1 VVSLFAVI
9 RSKQL
14 LITSSC
20 ACNVWFDFSPTK
32 RKSFSDVASIIETS
46 EYEWL
51 ADDLLSTSAINA
63 CDGES
68 QLYHIDDTGAY
79 KNVKLSTQDRAYDA
93 GESLERALQDVGNAH
108 SS

>member
-1 VVSLFAVI
+1 VVSFLPVM

-32 RKSFSDVASIIETS
+32 RKSFGDVASIIETS

-51 ADDLLSTSAINA
+51 ADDLLATSAINA
-63 CDGES
+63 WDGES
-68 QLYHIDDTGAY
+68 QLYHIDDTVAY
-79 KNVKLSTQDRAYDA
+79 KNVKLSTQDIAYGA
-93 GESLERALQDVGNAH
+93 GESLERALQDVSNAH